1 MTDRNMLR
9 ASPTRTAVLVLMAS
23 LALAS
28 CNVFK
33 KGDRRRT
40 PTIGER
46 IPILSFETRAEAETE
61 LKDTAIVLPAP
72 ETNAEWAQPG
82 GSATKVGGHLVL
94 AEQPAEAWH
103 AGIGK
108 GSSKTARLNAAPV
121 VGAGKVFTVDII
133 GQVSAFD
140 AKTGALIWR
149 SEVKVPKRG
158 SRTAFGGGV
167 SYGDGRVYVA
177 TGYGIALAF
186 DAETG
191 KQLWER
197 ALVQPL
203 RGAPSVAG
211 PRVFF
216 LSQDNQLHALDGAT
230 GEVRWT
236 VTGTVE
242 PACILGAGAP
252 AISLD
257 TVVAG
262 FCSGELNALRA
273 ENGRTVWQDQLAR
286 TGRSTAMAALAD
298 IDGSPVID
306 RGRVFAIGHGGRMVA
321 LELATGQRVWER
333 NFAGVWTP
341 WAAGEFLY
349 VVTVEGEVLCI
360 TRTEG
365 KLRWVSRLPQFRKE
379 KKAKPAKPG
388 RKPIP
393 AKQKDPIQWAGP
405 VLASERL
412 WMTSSNR
419 ELVAMDAYEGKRTAT
434 IKLKAPAY
442 LPPVVA
448 GGMMYVLTDDGTLT
462 AYR

>member
-1 MTDRNMLR
+1 MVSTPN
-9 ASPTRTAVLVLMAS
+9 SIRTASVILMAS

-28 CNVFK
+28 CGAFK
-33 KGDRRRT
+33 KGARTRT

-72 ETNAEWAQPG
+72 ETNADWAQPG
-82 GSATKVGGHLVL
+82 GSPTKVGGHLVL
-94 AEQPAEAWH
+94 AEQPAQTWRAS
-103 AGIGK
+103 IGK
-108 GSSKTARLNAAPV
+108 GSSGTARLNAAPV
-121 VGAGKVFTVDII
+121 VADGKVFTIDIA

-140 AKTGALIWR
+140 AKSGAVLWR
-149 SEVKVPKRG
+149 ATVKLPKRG
-158 SRTAFGGGV
+158 SRAAFGGGV
-167 SYGDGRVYVA
+167 SAGDGRVYVA
-177 TGYGIALAF
+177 TGYGIALAY
-186 DAETG
+186 DVATG
-191 KQLWER
+191 KQLWEQ

-203 RGAPSVAG
+203 RGAPAVAAG
-211 PRVFF
+211 RVFF

-230 GEVRWT
+230 GQVRWT
-236 VTGTVE
+236 VNGTVE
-242 PACILGAGAP
+242 TACILGSGAP
-252 AISLD
+252 AIALD

-298 IDGSPVID
+298 IDGSPVVD
-306 RGRVFAIGHGGRMVA
+306 RGRVFAIGHGGRMVS

-365 KLRWVSRLPQFRKE
+365 KLRWVTRLAQFRKQ
-379 KKAKPAKPG
+379 KPAKPG
-388 RKPIP
+388 RDGRPGTP
-393 AKQKDPIQWAGP
+393 AKTKGPIQWAGP

-412 WMTSSNR
+412 WLTNSNR
-419 ELVAMDAYEGKRTAT
+419 ELVALDAYEGKKVAT
-434 IKLKAPAY
+434 IKLGDAAY